1 MLCFS
6 NLISMVIQTFLELK
20 YLNFETRGLI
30 IGSLRINDQSDQLEK
45 INHFSEF
52 DIFDRSRGPDRKHL
66 KPSSFHLQ
74 SGDRIFTTRFY
85 FSVLQPS
92 SWRPHNIHEITLNSS
107 KSFPI
112 CNDYLKVRPEAKDLY
127 FEIVQKVFCNG
138 TRFLLE
144 RNWHWISKL
153 LSSKERKR
161 KTIVEEE
168 RKVKKLWGVP
178 RDSCTIVSLHFQ
190 SLVIY
195 SFFFH
200 LFFTLFQCLE
210 ECGVWWAK

>member
-1 MLCFS
+1 MLYAVLFKS
-6 NLISMVIQTFLELK
+6 NINGNP
-20 YLNFETRGLI
+20 NFFGI
-30 IGSLRINDQSDQLEK
+30 KMFKFWYDQSDQLEK

-52 DIFDRSRGPDRKHL
+52 DRFDRSRGPDRKHL

-168 RKVKKLWGVP
+168 RKVEKLWGVP

-200 LFFTLFQCLE
+200 LFFLHSSNVLKNVAFGEQNRAGSRKKL
-210 ECGVWWAK
+210 